1 MFPGLGTQYVNM
13 AGELY
18 QGEPVFREQVDRCCE
33 FLQSFLGRDL
43 RDIIYPHRHSQ
54 SDWQSSP
61 ENSSS
66 LDLRKMLGRSQTQTV
81 SKILSA
87 TASLNQTHLAQPAI
101 FVIEYAL
108 AQLLI
113 SWEIR
118 PQAMIGY
125 SIGEY
130 VAATLAEVLSLEE
143 GLTLIARRAQMIQ
156 KLPGG
161 AMLAVP
167 LSQGS
172 ISSLLGDRLSLSA
185 VNGASMGVVA
195 GETEAIEALEQ
206 QLITK
211 GLACRRLETS
221 HAFHSHMM
229 HGIASELGELVKTFN
244 LQAPK
249 IPYVSNVTGTWITAA
264 EATSADYWVKHLC
277 QPVLFA
283 PGIQELWQKDYPIL
297 LQKYTRNNNII
308 VGSPSYSQFE
318 LLPPQDPAKIIPL
331 RSTIN
336 LDSTFKSLLLE
347 LENTIIEAYIH
358 QNCSFDEVYHLLKIE
373 KEYDIYS
380 VFNTVF
386 LLQNIHNQE
395 TSKSNYTLSISC
407 LVNNARIGG
416 TIEYSRKLFKDKTI
430 ELIVNTY
437 LNIIDSA
444 INNIDLKISK
454 INFLNKEQRKYI
466 LEEFNHNEQNYL
478 LTKSIDRL
486 FEEQVKQMPNRVAA
500 IDREASLT
508 YEQLNN
514 QANQLAKLLENMGVK
529 SGDFVV
535 ILKDRDLNLLMG
547 ILTILKV
554 GGVYVPIDSTYPE
567 QRIKYMLSN
576 SEARFLLTDSISL
589 QNCNQLLFDSSYLQ
603 SVICLDLKSKY
614 ETSNKIDRL
623 KIYNRRD
630 FERLAT
636 ANIGANH
643 TDIAPAYMLYTS
655 GSTGLPKGAIVRHD
669 GAVNHI
675 YAQFDALELDR
686 EFAFLQGAPS
696 STDISVWQF
705 LAPLLIGGKTVI
717 VDSES
722 GFVPEKLLR
731 VLQQHE
737 ITVVELVPVVL
748 GGLLDYVSQLPIQQR
763 ALPELKWMMVVGEPV
778 SVKRVNQWLRIYP
791 HIKVADAYGPT
802 EAADDITQYI
812 IDQPLPENQRTVP
825 IGKPLAN
832 LNIYIVDEEM
842 KVLPIGVPGE
852 ICVSGIG
859 VGDGYWKNEEKT
871 KQAFVDNPFLSQLLS
886 PQNHNVIYKTGDLG
900 RWLSDGNIEFLG
912 RIDHQVKIRG
922 FRVELGEIKAF
933 LSQHLNVREAVVIV
947 REDNPDDKRLVAYV
961 VPNSEFHQDDLSNSE
976 LVQQLRDFL
985 VEKLPTYM
993 VPSGIVLIDAVPL
1006 APSGK
1011 VDRRALP
1018 IPNFQNEL
1026 EVGFVAPRTPT
1037 EEIVADIWSQVLKQ
1051 EYVGVHDNFFNLGGH
1066 SLLATQVVSKLREAF
1081 KLELPLRS
1089 LFETPTVAQLVE
1101 HIERMLTVQKLQL
1114 TSKDATDRKYEEI
1127 EL

>member
-1 MFPGLGTQYVNM
+1 MIATKLNLQQSNSHNLFANKIYWLNKLS
-13 AGELY
+13 GELHASNIQADY
-18 QGEPVFREQVDRCCE
+18 LIPLGVVNKDR
-33 FLQSFLGRDL
+33 SFKFELP
-43 RDIIYPHRHSQ
+43 I
-54 SDWQSSP
+54 
-61 ENSSS
+61 S
-66 LDLRKMLGRSQTQTV
+66 LS
-81 SKILSA
+81 SKIIRFTDKSDFSIYIVL
-87 TASLNQTHLAQPAI
+87 LAA
-101 FVIEYAL
+101 
-108 AQLLI
+108 
-113 SWEIR
+113 W
-118 PQAMIGY
+118 
-125 SIGEY
+125 
-130 VAATLAEVLSLEE
+130 
-143 GLTLIARRAQMIQ
+143 
-156 KLPGG
+156 K
-161 AMLAVP
+161 
-167 LSQGS
+167 
-172 ISSLLGDRLSLSA
+172 
-185 VNGASMGVVA
+185 
-195 GETEAIEALEQ
+195 
-206 QLITK
+206 
-211 GLACRRLETS
+211 
-221 HAFHSHMM
+221 
-229 HGIASELGELVKTFN
+229 
-244 LQAPK
+244 
-249 IPYVSNVTGTWITAA
+249 
-264 EATSADYWVKHLC
+264 
-277 QPVLFA
+277 
-283 PGIQELWQKDYPIL
+283 IL

-308 VGSPSYSQFE
+308 VGSPSYYQFE
-318 LLPPQDPAKIIPL
+318 LLPSKDTAKIIPL

-336 LDSTFKSLLLE
+336 RDLTFKSFLLE

-358 QNCSFDEVYHLLKIE
+358 QNCSFDEIYHLLKIE
-373 KEYDIYS
+373 EKYDLYS

-386 LLQNIHNQE
+386 LLKNIHNQE
-395 TSKSNYTLSISC
+395 INKSNYPLTVSC
-407 LVNNARIGG
+407 FVNNDRIGG
-416 TIEYSRKLFKDKTI
+416 TVKYSTELFEDKTI
-430 ELIVNTY
+430 GSIIKTY
-437 LNIIDSA
+437 LNIIDSI
-444 INNIDLKISK
+444 INNINIKISE
-454 INFLNKEQRKYI
+454 INFLNKEQRKHL
-466 LEEFNHNEQNYL
+466 LEKFNHNEQNYL

-486 FEEQVKQMPNRVAA
+486 FEEQVQQTPNRVAA
-500 IDREASLT
+500 VEQEASLT

-514 QANQLAKLLENMGVK
+514 QANQLAKLLENVGVK

-535 ILKDRDLNLLMG
+535 ILKDRDLNFLIG
-547 ILTILKV
+547 ILAILKV

-589 QNCNQLLFDSSYLQ
+589 QNCNQLLSDSSYLQ
-603 SVICLDLKSKY
+603 SVVCLDIKSKY
-614 ETSNKIDRL
+614 ETSNKINRL
-623 KIYNRRD
+623 KIYSRKD
-630 FERLAT
+630 FERLAE
-636 ANIGANH
+636 ANLGANH
-643 TDIAPAYMLYTS
+643 TGIAPAYMLYTS
-655 GSTGLPKGAIVRHD
+655 GSTGSPKGAIVRHD

-675 YAQFDALELDR
+675 YAQFDALKLDR
-686 EFAFLQGAPS
+686 KFAFLQSAPS

-731 VLQQHE
+731 VLQQYE
-737 ITVVELVPVVL
+737 ITIVELVPVVL

-778 SVKRVNQWLRIYP
+778 SVKRVNQWLSIYP

-886 PQNHNVIYKTGDLG
+886 PQNHDVIYKTGDLG
-900 RWLSDGNIEFLG
+900 RWLTDGNIEFLG

-933 LSQHLNVREAVVIV
+933 LSQHSNVREAVVIV

-961 VPNSEFHQDDLSNSE
+961 VPNSELHQDDLSNSE
-976 LVQQLRDFL
+976 LVQELRDFL
-985 VEKLPTYM
+985 VEKLPMHM

-1051 EYVGVHDNFFNLGGH
+1051 EYVGIHDNFFNLGGH
-1066 SLLATQVVSKLREAF
+1066 SLLATQVVAKLREAF
-1081 KLELPLRS
+1081 NLELPLRS

-1114 TSKDATDRKYEEI
+1114 ASKDATDQKYEEI